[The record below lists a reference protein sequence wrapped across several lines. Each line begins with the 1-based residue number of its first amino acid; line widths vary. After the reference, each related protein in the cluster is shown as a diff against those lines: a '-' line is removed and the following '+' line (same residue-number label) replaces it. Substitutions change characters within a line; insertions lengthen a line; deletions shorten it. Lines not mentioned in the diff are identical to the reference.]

1 MSSGSSSNNNKMEPA
16 EAEGEATTTTRR
28 GLGSRYWPEV
38 IEVLRAIV
46 PVYDRVNR
54 VISLGKDEEYRRRAI
69 AGRVAQGDLVLD
81 AGSGYGNMS
90 RAALAEAGGNAAVV
104 LYDPIPEMLAN
115 VRNYFSTSLSGQSH
129 TAVAGPPSL
138 SSGIFEHMPF
148 RDGTFDAV
156 LCGYSLRD
164 AIDLRKAIG
173 EMHRVL
179 RPGGRLVV
187 VDLGKPDGAA
197 KRWLVSVYLKYLLGL
212 SAYLVAGRAGLK
224 FKTLYGTFLRWPRNS
239 ELEEMLKE
247 LFPKVVFEKGM
258 LDGAVMIAAYKT

>member
-1 MSSGSSSNNNKMEPA
+1 MSSGGSNSGNSRMEPA
-16 EAEGEATTTTRR
+16 EAEGGAATARR

-69 AGRVAQGDLVLD
+69 AGRVAPGDRVLD

-90 RAALAEAGGNAAVV
+90 RAALAEVGGNAAVV

-115 VRNYFSTSLSGQSH
+115 VRNYFSSPSSSQFS
-129 TAVAGPPSL
+129 AVAVPPSL

-179 RPGGRLVV
+179 RPGGRLVI

-197 KRWLVSVYLKYLLGL
+197 KRWLVSMYLKYLLGL

-258 LDGAVMIAAYKT
+258 LDGAVIIAAYKT